1 MRTKAFTNA
10 GRLVAIAVLSCV
22 SPGVAAGQDT
32 GIGVSVQGAA
42 GTHLNAGGDTESV
55 GLGVSFGRRFAVV
68 VNAERSHVPTDVTF
82 FPDGYSAT
90 RGGTTRLVSGEFR
103 YLPIT
108 YKRVSPY
115 VLVTFGRGVSRPNVN
130 RFFPDRVTHDVT
142 LQGPGFGAR
151 VRVTGRLSAFA
162 DMRFLFQS
170 RRGEPDAGGF
180 APIRAG
186 LAWRF

>member
-1 MRTKAFTNA
+1 MGTKACRHA
-10 GRLVAIAVLSCV
+10 GRLVAIAVLSCL
-22 SPGVAAGQDT
+22 SPGVAASQDT
-32 GIGVSVQGAA
+32 GIGVSVQGA
-42 GTHLNAGGDTESV
+42 GGMHLNAGGDTESI
-55 GLGVSFGRRFAVV
+55 GLGVSFGERFAVGL
-68 VNAERSHVPTDVTF
+68 NAERSHVPTDVTF

-103 YLPIT
+103 YVPIT

-115 VLVTFGRGVSRPNVN
+115 MLVTFGRGVSRPNVN
-130 RFFPDRVTHDVT
+130 RFFPDRVTHAVT

-151 VRVTGRLSAFA
+151 VRVTEHLSAFA

-180 APIRAG
+180 APVRAG
-186 LAWRF
+186 LVWRF